1 MIRSLLVIGIVLA
14 VGIAA
19 VVNGVFGG
27 EEDTAGA
34 RAPAAALAEGTL
46 LEGPDMP
53 PPGALPGRLLF
64 ASDGCKFHRL
74 ELPTGALVPTALS
87 TGCSFWPSPDG
98 ARAVVVLDDAAAEQG
113 YDAWLAQ
120 LGVGPRLVRR
130 LGTARGDVAW
140 SATGD
145 RLAWCS
151 EDGTTVVAGSDGQE
165 LARVPGCRPRFTAD
179 GRLLTTVNEPDRREL
194 LVDGA
199 VLLDE
204 EALRQPLPPAAGT
217 IQTLGYDQRDD
228 GLLAVVVAAGPQT
241 LADLVSEATRQPGP
255 FGQDSGDQPSAESGL
270 GQAGVDLVPIPSMP
284 RVVLELW
291 REGRL
296 EQAVSLRG
304 LAYPFG
310 NLRFGEIVRFSPGG
324 RELAVGAY
332 GLGVPLMLLD
342 SATLDPV
349 LRPVIQDGF
358 AWSPDGAWFA
368 VSGSGEIRIAGAVR
382 STPSYVLPIG
392 AATLAWQQ

>member
-1 MIRSLLVIGIVLA
+1 LRRSGVIRSLLVIGIVLA

-19 VVNGVFGG
+19 VVHGVLGG
-27 EEDTAGA
+27 DDAATASE
-34 RAPAAALAEGTL
+34 AAAAELDEGTL
-46 LEGPDMP
+46 LEGPDVP

-64 ASDGCKFHRL
+64 AADGCKLHRL

-98 ARAVVVLDDAAAEQG
+98 ERAVVAVEDSAAEDG
-113 YDAWLAQ
+113 HDLWLAQ
-120 LGVGPRLVRR
+120 LAGDADLVR
-130 LGTARGDVAW
+130 LGAARGDVAW
-140 SATGD
+140 SVTGD
-145 RLAWCS
+145 RIAWCT
-151 EDGTTVVAGSDGQE
+151 EDGGTVLAGADGGE
-165 LARVPGCRPRFTAD
+165 LGRLPGCGPRFTA
-179 GRLLTTVNEPDRREL
+179 GGSLLTTVNEPDRREL
-194 LVDGA
+194 LVDGE

-204 EALRQPLPPAAGT
+204 QALREPLPRGAGR

-228 GLLAVVVAAGPQT
+228 GLLAVVVAAGARS
-241 LADLVSEATRQPGP
+241 LEELVAAAERQPGP
-255 FGQDSGDQPSAESGL
+255 FGQDTGGENRADVYVAPAS
-270 GQAGVDLVPIPSMP
+270 SMP

-291 REGRL
+291 RDGRL

-324 RELAVGAY
+324 RELAVGAQ

-342 SATLDPV
+342 STTLDPL

-368 VSGSGEIRIAGAVR
+368 VSGSGEIRIAGTVR

-392 AATLAWQQ
+392 AATLAWHQ

>member
-1 MIRSLLVIGIVLA
+1 VSDPTVRIDVPLT
-14 VGIAA
+14 
-19 VVNGVFGG
+19 VFDRV
-27 EEDTAGA
+27 ED
-34 RAPAAALAEGTL
+34 
-46 LEGPDMP
+46 
-53 PPGALPGRLLF
+53 
-64 ASDGCKFHRL
+64 
-74 ELPTGALVPTALS
+74 
-87 TGCSFWPSPDG
+87 
-98 ARAVVVLDDAAAEQG
+98 
-113 YDAWLAQ
+113 
-120 LGVGPRLVRR
+120 
-130 LGTARGDVAW
+130 
-140 SATGD
+140 
-145 RLAWCS
+145 
-151 EDGTTVVAGSDGQE
+151 
-165 LARVPGCRPRFTAD
+165 
-179 GRLLTTVNEPDRREL
+179 
-194 LVDGA
+194 VDGA

-255 FGQDSGDQPSAESGL
+255 FGQGDQPSAESGL

>member
-1 MIRSLLVIGIVLA
+1 VIRSLLVIGVVLA

-19 VVNGVFGG
+19 VVHGVLGG
-27 EEDTAGA
+27 DDAATASE
-34 RAPAAALAEGTL
+34 AAAAELAEGTL
-46 LEGPDMP
+46 LEGPDVP

-64 ASDGCKFHRL
+64 AGEGCKLHRL

-98 ARAVVVLDDAAAEQG
+98 ERAVVAVEDSAAEEG
-113 YDAWLAQ
+113 HDLWLAR
-120 LGVGPRLVRR
+120 LAGDADLVR
-130 LGTARGDVAW
+130 LGAARGDVAW

-145 RLAWCS
+145 RLAWCT
-151 EDGTTVVAGSDGQE
+151 EDGETVLAGADGSE
-165 LARVPGCRPRFTAD
+165 LDRLPGCRPRFTA
-179 GRLLTTVNEPDRREL
+179 GGSLLTTVNEPDRREL
-194 LVDGA
+194 LVDGE

-204 EALRQPLPPAAGT
+204 QALREPLPRGAGR
-217 IQTLGYDQRDD
+217 IQTLGYDRRDD
-228 GLLAVVVAAGPQT
+228 GLLAVVVAAGARS
-241 LADLVSEATRQPGP
+241 LEELVAAAEEQPGP
-255 FGQDSGDQPSAESGL
+255 FGQDPGGAQAESSFD
-270 GQAGVDLVPIPSMP
+270 VVPTSSIP

-291 REGRL
+291 RDGRL

-324 RELAVGAY
+324 RELAVGAQ

-342 SATLDPV
+342 STTLAPL

>member
-1 MIRSLLVIGIVLA
+1 VDLL
-14 VGIAA
+14 
-19 VVNGVFGG
+19 
-27 EEDTAGA
+27 
-34 RAPAAALAEGTL
+34 
-46 LEGPDMP
+46 
-53 PPGALPGRLLF
+53 
-64 ASDGCKFHRL
+64 
-74 ELPTGALVPTALS
+74 
-87 TGCSFWPSPDG
+87 
-98 ARAVVVLDDAAAEQG
+98 
-113 YDAWLAQ
+113 
-120 LGVGPRLVRR
+120 RR

-145 RLAWCS
+145 RLAWCA
-151 EDGTTVVAGSDGQE
+151 EDGGTVVAGSDGRE
-165 LARVPGCRPRFTAD
+165 LARMPGCSPRFIAD

-217 IQTLGYDQRDD
+217 IQTLGYDQRED
-228 GLLAVVVAAGPQT
+228 GLLAVVVAAGPRT
-241 LADLVSEATRQPGP
+241 LADLAAAATSQPGP
-255 FGQDSGDQPSAESGL
+255 FGQDRGDEEAAESGL
-270 GQAGVDLVPIPSMP
+270 GQAGVDLVPIPSTP

-296 EQAVSLRG
+296 EQAVSLRS

-310 NLRFGEIVRFSPGG
+310 NLRFGEVVRFSPGG

-332 GLGVPLMLLD
+332 GVGVPLMLLD

-392 AATLAWQQ
+392 GAALAWQR